1 MSRRRAKVDL
11 GEAISF
17 DSILTVL
24 TVLLVL
30 RMIFLL
36 PMVNLDKA
44 QLDQARRDS
53 LWIRSIHRLASRPV
67 GVDSLARPYRGVFGL
82 VGDRVEVDQDDLG
95 TVRLRA
101 LDADSTLDLVEHDLR
116 TGRFQSLRVQASS
129 EHPVFRRGIL
139 LWSRDEGVW
148 FATSDSTDYGQDPSS
163 RTFVERVRALE
174 ARR

>member
-1 MSRRRAKVDL
+1 VSRRRVKVDL

-30 RMIFLL
+30 RMIFLI
-36 PMVNLDKA
+36 PMVNVDKA
-44 QLDQARRDS
+44 KLDLARRDS
-53 LWIRSIHRLASRPV
+53 LWIRTIHRMAERPA

-82 VGDRVEVDQDDLG
+82 TGDRVEFERDAGG

-101 LDADSTLDLVEHDLR
+101 LAADSTLDLVEHDVR

-129 EHPVFRRGIL
+129 EHPVFRRGML
-139 LWSRDEGVW
+139 LWSQDEGVW
-148 FATSDSTDYGQDPSS
+148 FATADSTDYGQDPSS
-163 RTFVERVRALE
+163 KTFVERVRALE